1 MVNGVV
7 ARHGGGL
14 RYHPLRDD
22 ADPTDVRVVDGF
34 LQRFGGISFRLDGAA
49 ERLARML
56 GVMLAAPRFVLGS
69 LLPFARHW
77 LRRLGDGSAARG
89 LGRVLTRAADVQP
102 LVLVSHHFMSRE
114 QLATPTGRE
123 RLAHCVFLVPV
134 DGELVSMCEVNAT
147 GIRERYYA
155 QLARRGRE
163 SVSAPRVGAPA
174 G

>member
-1 MVNGVV
+1 V
-7 ARHGGGL
+7 
-14 RYHPLRDD
+14 
-22 ADPTDVRVVDGF
+22 
-34 LQRFGGISFRLDGAA
+34 
-49 ERLARML
+49 
-56 GVMLAAPRFVLGS
+56 
-69 LLPFARHW
+69 
-77 LRRLGDGSAARG
+77 RG